1 MKSILQDERRC
12 YFCGRVTG
20 LERHHIFAG
29 ANRKWSERLGLW
41 VWLCGA
47 TCHRGT
53 DGAQYD
59 PEKNRRLKMDAQYA
73 FERNHSRSEWM
84 EIIRKNYL

>member
-12 YFCGRVTG
+12 YLCGCVAD
-20 LERHHIFAG
+20 LEKHHIFSG
-29 ANRKWSERLGLW
+29 VANRKISERLGLW
-41 VWLCGA
+41 VYLCHS
-47 TCHRGT
+47 CHTGQ

-59 PEKNRRLKMDAQYA
+59 PLKNRRLKMDAQYA
-73 FERNHSRSEWM
+73 FERTHSRSEWM